1 MNKYTLE
8 IVPHIGTPIKRHFR
22 HENAALLSFHVQR
35 QVADNRQ
42 VILWDN
48 RAGEACRQW
57 GTP

>member
-1 MNKYTLE
+1 
-8 IVPHIGTPIKRHFR
+8 
-22 HENAALLSFHVQR
+22 LSFHVQR